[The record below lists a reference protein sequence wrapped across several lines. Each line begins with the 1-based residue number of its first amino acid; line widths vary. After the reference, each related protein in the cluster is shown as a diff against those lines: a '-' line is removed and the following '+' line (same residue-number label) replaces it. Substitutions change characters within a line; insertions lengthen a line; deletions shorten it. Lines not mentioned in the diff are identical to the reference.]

1 MTDITAASPP
11 WYRSLNPTQWKTM
24 IAANLGW
31 VFDGYETYALIISV
45 GVALC
50 QLRDPA
56 SYAQIPVYAGTV
68 IALPLLGWAIGGM
81 VGGVVADYIGR
92 KRVMILGILA

>member
-1 MTDITAASPP
+1 MTDIAAASQP
-11 WYRSLNPTQWKTM
+11 WYRTLGRTQWKTL

-45 GVALC
+45 GVALR
-50 QLRDPA
+50 QLLDPA

-68 IALPLLGWAIGGM
+68 IAPTLLGWAIGGM
-81 VGGVVADYIGR
+81 IGR
-92 KRVMILGILA
+92 PVPGSTGHKPPRVAGTR

>member
-11 WYRSLNPTQWKTM
+11 WYRSLNPIQWKTL

-45 GVALC
+45 GVALA
-50 QLRDPA
+50 PA
-56 SYAQIPVYAGTV
+56 A
-68 IALPLLGWAIGGM
+68 
-81 VGGVVADYIGR
+81 
-92 KRVMILGILA
+92 